1 MRKDE
6 IISVRS
12 TLGKTK
18 KRQTRKP
25 RTKNEFTI
33 DDDSASRKLKTVLV
47 ILPIVMIALVV
58 LALVIGFKQ
67 FSSLFAATEQPSVIS
82 TAENEID
89 EGKLLTI
96 VSPDTPL
103 SSGFKLDLVAYE
115 KINVDDMM
123 IPDLTA
129 LMSAAKKAGMAL
141 GTEEGY
147 VSPEQQHEMYMDEV
161 RRLVA
166 QSGYS
171 QSRAAEEA
179 EKTVPDGNHSEN
191 QTGLCVR
198 FSSLRNV
205 DFKGS
210 EEYFWLMS
218 NCIKYGFIQRYPEGK
233 ENSTGFE
240 EDPALFRYVG
250 AGNASRIRSMDMC
263 LDEYVY
269 YLNSR

>member
-12 TLGKTK
+12 SLGKTK
-18 KRQTRKP
+18 KRPPQKQRV
-25 RTKNEFTI
+25 RNEFTL
-33 DDDSASRKLKTVLV
+33 DDDSASKKLKTVLI

-58 LALVIGFKQ
+58 LALIIGFRQ
-67 FSSLFAATEQPSVIS
+67 FSSLFASTEQSAVVS
-82 TAENEID
+82 TQEREID
-89 EGKLLTI
+89 EDKLLTV

-103 SSGFKLDLVAYE
+103 SSDFRLDLTSFE
-115 KINVDDMM
+115 NIDLDDMAVQE
-123 IPDLTA
+123 LTV
-129 LMSAAKKAGMAL
+129 LMADAKKAGMAL
-141 GTEEGY
+141 GLEEGY
-147 VSPEQQHEMYMDEV
+147 VSPEVQHELYMDEV

-166 QSGYS
+166 ENGYS
-171 QSRAAEEA
+171 QSRALEEA

-198 FSSLRNV
+198 FSSLRSL

-218 NCIKYGFIQRYPEGK
+218 NSIKYGFILRYPEGK
-233 ENSTGFE
+233 ESDTGFE

-250 AGNASRIRSMDMC
+250 KANASRIRSMDMC